1 MYAVV
6 RPSPLNRL
14 STISLRMLGVGIV
27 CALCF
32 GNAALNAQNG
42 QNEEQN
48 ERVFTLPME
57 LDFDGG
63 AANGDATILK
73 LLPLF
78 QVPINDEWNL
88 LNINIVVLADAPGG
102 RPGSPGNPSSSEGDQ
117 TFGLGDLT
125 TSFLLAPHSS
135 DKFLWGVGV
144 LTTLPIATDDVLG
157 SKKWSAGPAFRAVYR
172 DGPWNL
178 GLLGGNQ
185 WSYAGSSDRA
195 DINQLMLRAS
205 LRRELADDWY
215 LVSAPVITANWKAD
229 KSGDT
234 WMVPLGGGI
243 GKVIRTGS
251 LNWAVS
257 TQAYANVV
265 KPDGAPD
272 WVIRFAVAAP
282 LSLSFFGL

>member
-1 MYAVV
+1 MYSLAGLASLV
-6 RPSPLNRL
+6 RV
-14 STISLRMLGVGIV
+14 STISQRMLAVGIV
-27 CALCF
+27 CVLCL
-32 GNAALNAQNG
+32 GNAALNAQDG
-42 QNEEQN
+42 QKEELD
-48 ERVFTLPME
+48 ETVFTLPME

-78 QVPINDEWNL
+78 QVPINDDWNL
-88 LNINIVVLADAPGG
+88 LNLNIVVLADAPGG
-102 RPGSPGNPSSSEGDQ
+102 RPGSPGNPSPVPGDQ

-135 DKFLWGVGV
+135 GRLLWAVGV

-157 SKKWSAGPAFRAVYR
+157 SKKWSAGPAFRVTYR
-172 DGPWNL
+172 EGPWNL

-185 WSYAGSSDRA
+185 WSYAGSSDRS
-195 DINQLMLRAS
+195 DINQLMLRGS
-205 LRRELADDWY
+205 LRRSLGDDWY
-215 LVSAPVITANWKAD
+215 LVSAPVITANWNAE
-229 KSGDT
+229 KSGDI
-234 WMVPLGGGI
+234 WMLPLGGGI
-243 GKVIRTGS
+243 GKVVRDGP

-257 TQAYANVV
+257 LQAYANVV